1 MGVKIRE
8 KKPGEWWVF
17 INHKGKR
24 TSRKVGSPEAAKETK
39 SKIEAHL
46 TLKQFE
52 VAPPKRKEEVP
63 PTYEEYATLWR
74 ETKSRP

>member
-1 MGVKIRE
+1 
-8 KKPGEWWVF
+8 
-17 INHKGKR
+17 
-24 TSRKVGSPEAAKETK
+24 VGSPEAAKETK